1 MRLNWMGKYRN
12 FLEQLI
18 RFGNLYAQAYKVED
32 SYTESTSFSPAQ
44 IQIMECILENEDNN
58 LKMAEIASNLGVT
71 PSSFSKNIKKMTEK
85 GLLEKYHTN
94 HNKKML
100 SSAYHHSVEN
110 FTKIMSVLHMTEH
123 TRKSFKY
130 LIKFQPNI
138 LNSLPAFL
146 KFPLIRHNW
155 INCLRRKSS

>member
-1 MRLNWMGKYRN
+1 MQLNWMGKYRN

-71 PSSFSKNIKKMTEK
+71 PSSFSKNIIQTI
-85 GLLEKYHTN
+85 T
-94 HNKKML
+94 KKML

>member
-1 MRLNWMGKYRN
+1 MQLNWMGKYRN

-94 HNKKML
+94 HNKKD
-100 SSAYHHSVEN
+100 E
-110 FTKIMSVLHMTEH
+110 T
-123 TRKSFKY
+123 
-130 LIKFQPNI
+130 
-138 LNSLPAFL
+138 
-146 KFPLIRHNW
+146 
-155 INCLRRKSS
+155 